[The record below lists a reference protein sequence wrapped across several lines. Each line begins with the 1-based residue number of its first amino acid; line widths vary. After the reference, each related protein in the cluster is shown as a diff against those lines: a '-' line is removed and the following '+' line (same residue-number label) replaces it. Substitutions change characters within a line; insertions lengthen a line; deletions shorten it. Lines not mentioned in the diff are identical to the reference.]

1 MKRTMTFH
9 CFSIVAALLAAYLGG
24 PPDVLAQ
31 VGNATL
37 YEGATLI
44 LGDDSPPI
52 ENSAFVVQAGRFMQ
66 VGTRGQIRVPAGA
79 NRVDL
84 TGKTVMPALVDTHVH
99 AGIGTGTD
107 AWLDWEARRQ
117 GLLIELH
124 QQAYAGLAVIAT
136 AGSYVSE
143 PDFQIRAEYHPNAAR
158 LRVSGRG
165 AKVPLG
171 HHPTTI
177 ERHEAGLPSRY
188 EEDMNDITVWI
199 HNERQAKLYV
209 RERAAERVDHIK
221 LWVDDRLGTELLLSP
236 EIYGVIIDEA
246 HKYDIPVFTHIW
258 WMRDAKG
265 VVRAGGDLLAHPV
278 RSDSIDAEFVQLM
291 QDHGAAQ
298 QTNFQLPWTYTMT
311 LDDAET
317 TWEDPLFLE
326 MEGLEAA
333 RAQRERAARGP
344 EPRTHEGQAPDVD
357 ALELNSM
364 IYWRIVYNHRTL
376 YDAGVTIALGTEQ
389 GGFNAHK
396 ALELLVDDVGL
407 TPIQAITVATR
418 NSAHELGLEHQLG
431 TVEKGKIASF
441 LVLNANPADDI
452 TNTRRIDDVYLHGH
466 RVDRDM
472 IRRTYLAGGT
482 VTAGGE

>member
-1 MKRTMTFH
+1 MRRTTTFH
-9 CFSIVAALLAAYLGG
+9 SSLIVAALLSAYLGG
-24 PPDVLAQ
+24 PPDILAQ

-52 ENSAFVVQAGRFMQ
+52 QSSAFVVQDGKFLQ
-66 VGTRGQIRVPAGA
+66 VGTRGQVRVPAGA

-84 TGKTVMPALVDTHVH
+84 AGKTVMPALVDTHVH
-99 AGIGTGTD
+99 AGIGQRD
-107 AWLDWEARRQ
+107 AWLDWEAQRQ
-117 GLLIELH
+117 GLLTELH
-124 QQAYAGLAVIAT
+124 QQAYAGIAVVAT
-136 AGSYVSE
+136 PGHSTE
-143 PDFQIRAEYHPNAAR
+143 PAFQIRAEYHPNAAR
-158 LRVSGRG
+158 LRVSGLG
-165 AKVPLG
+165 AKVPLA
-171 HHPTTI
+171 HMPETI

-188 EEDMNDITVWI
+188 EEDMNDVEVWI
-199 HNERQAKLYV
+199 HNERQARLYV

-236 EIYGVIIDEA
+236 EIYSVIIDEA
-246 HKYDIPVFTHIW
+246 HKHDIPVFTHIW

-265 VVRAGGDLLAHPV
+265 VARAGGDMLAHPV

-291 QDHGAAQ
+291 QDHGVVQ
-298 QTNFQLPWTYTMT
+298 QTNFQLPWRYTMT
-311 LDDAET
+311 LADAET

-357 ALELNSM
+357 ALELNSL

-376 YDAGVTIALGTEQ
+376 YDAGVRIALGTES
-389 GGFNAHK
+389 GLFGAHK

-407 TPIQAITVATR
+407 TPVQAITVATR
-418 NSAHELGLEHQLG
+418 NSAEALGLLHQLG
-431 TVEKGKIASF
+431 TVETGKTASF
-441 LVLNANPADDI
+441 VVLNANPVDDI

-472 IRRTYLAGGT
+472 IRRTYLAGS
-482 VTAGGE
+482 